1 MTLKQKSEN
10 QQINDLVRFVK
21 LEAGWILTNLA
32 FANSDGVKLL
42 IDGTL
47 DDKGTLLRTKRK
59 TDLIKS
65 IDSRA
70 QFFNILNKV
79 FENDAHDIVMID

>member
-32 FANSDGVKLL
+32 FTNSEGVKLL

-47 DDKGTLLRTKRK
+47 DDKSALLRTKRK